1 MALLQELVSK
11 FLSAPVAEGL
21 EAKRIVIG
29 YEQGTSCKVRPLIA
43 QTKEESAKII
53 FDAATC
59 TGNLAAYLYK
69 SDVKK
74 LGKAAIVANIPT
86 LRSIIRLAVEHQ
98 LKDGDFVVFA
108 TKGDG
113 NFEELETLAAVEAFL
128 DGKMQEQNEKD
139 AETLAK
145 LEQMTLQQRWDFWQE
160 ELKKCIK
167 CYACRQACP
176 MCYCNQ
182 CTVEDNRP
190 QWIPVAA
197 HRLGNLEWHLMRAMH
212 LVGRCVSC
220 RQCGTACPVNIPI
233 HLLPMKLAID
243 VKNIYGTNAG
253 MKLQEES
260 TLSTYQPD
268 DKENFIG

>member
-1 MALLQELVSK
+1 MATLQELVSK
-11 FLSAPVAEGL
+11 YLSAEALGAE
-21 EAKRIVIG
+21 KRAVIG
-29 YEQGTSCKVRPLIA
+29 YEKNSKGWVRPLIA
-43 QTKEESAKII
+43 QTKEEGERII
-53 FDAATC
+53 FDAAC

-69 SDVKK
+69 EDVKH
-74 LGKAAIVANIPT
+74 LGRLAVVANIVT
-86 LRSIIRLAVEHQ
+86 LRSIIRLAVEKQ

-108 TKGDG
+108 EKDG
-113 NFEELETLAAVEAFL
+113 QFSELNTLAEVEAFL
-128 DGKMQEQNEKD
+128 NGKMQEQNQIDTEI
-139 AETLAK
+139 LAK
-145 LEQMTLQQRWDFWQE
+145 LEAMTLQERWDFWQE
-160 ELKKCIK
+160 ELKKCMK
-167 CYACRQACP
+167 CYACRQSCP

-182 CTVEDNRP
+182 CTVEENRP

-233 HLLPMKLAID
+233 HLLPMKLAVD
-243 VKNIYGTNAG
+243 VKNIYGTDAG

>member
-1 MALLQELVSK
+1 MAALHELISK
-11 FLSAPVAEGL
+11 FLSE
-21 EAKRIVIG
+21 EKRAVIG
-29 YEQGTSCKVRPLIA
+29 YESGCKKVRPVIA
-43 QTKEESAKII
+43 QTQKEGEKII
-53 FDAATC
+53 FDVSC

-69 SDVKK
+69 ADVKK
-74 LGKAAIVANIPT
+74 LGKLAIVANLVT
-86 LRSIIRLAVEHQ
+86 LRSIIRLAVEKQ
-98 LKDGDFVVFA
+98 LKDDFVVFA
-108 TKGDG
+108 EKDG
-113 NFEELETLAAVEAFL
+113 QFTELNSLAEVEAFL
-128 DGKMQEQNEKD
+128 DGKMQEQDAKD

-145 LEQMTLQQRWDFWQE
+145 LEKMTLQERWDFWQNE
-160 ELKKCIK
+160 FKKCMK

-182 CTVEDNRP
+182 CTVEENRP

-233 HLLPMKLAID
+233 HLLPMKMALE
-243 VKNIYGTNAG
+243 VKEIYGTNAG
-253 MKLQEES
+253 LRLQEES